1 MSRSRSHAF
10 FAETVRPA
18 SPTRACDMPG
28 CEGCGEFRA
37 PKSRTRLNDY
47 YWFCLEHVRA
57 YNASWDYYAGMKP
70 EQIESE
76 IRNSTTWDRP
86 TWPLGKRGGAAG
98 PRRPDPSMRDNF
110 GFFDDDPADPARSA
124 GPKRRASTPAE
135 ELALSVLDLAYPI
148 TMEDLKTRYKL
159 LVKRHHPD
167 ANGGDKAAEERLKII
182 NQAYTTLRAVL
193 SA

>member
-1 MSRSRSHAF
+1 MSRSRNHSF

-18 SPTRACDMPG
+18 SQMRACDMPG
-28 CEGCGEFRA
+28 CDGHGEFRA
-37 PKSRTRLNDY
+37 PKSRTLLNDY
-47 YWFCLEHVRA
+47 YWFCLDHVRA

-70 EQIESE
+70 EQIEAE

-86 TWPLGKRGGAAG
+86 TWPLGNRGATGN
-98 PRRPDPSMRDNF
+98 PKRPDPAMRDDF
-110 GFFDDDPADPARSA
+110 GFFQDDPADPVRGGGS
-124 GPKRRASTPAE
+124 KRRASTPAE
-135 ELALSVLDLAYPI
+135 EQALSVLDLSYPI

-167 ANGGDKAAEERLKII
+167 ANGGDKTAEERLKII